1 MPWYNGSLV
10 KNRKIFIHLNDQA
23 FSSPA
28 YQRSDSKFWIF
39 CIKLFKYLFPKRGG
53 LILGIS
59 TIMRNLDDIA
69 DGDQEPPRGFTRTSY
84 LQRKRDF
91 SMNPNNP
98 EDDIDKYILHCT
110 SLAHE
115 LGFNV
120 GEELNDFFIYFM
132 FDAKRLG
139 TGRVFPRA
147 DLDNAY
153 EACAR
158 ATING
163 LVKVF
168 GGTPDNFDILS
179 IIGKAVRI
187 HYTLRD
193 FDIDMAKGLVNI
205 PLEEIKQYHIDPK
218 GLSDRYS
225 PGVREWF
232 HNQATL
238 GMNLLK
244 RHHEEIKKGTVLLLA
259 QVIAPLMYE
268 RSARAYFEAVL
279 ADNK

>member
-1 MPWYNGSLV
+1 M
-10 KNRKIFIHLNDQA
+10 KNREIFIHLNDKA
-23 FSSPA
+23 FSSSA
-28 YQRSDSKFWIF
+28 YQRSDSKLWVF
-39 CIKLFKYLFPKRGG
+39 CIKLFKHLSPKRGG
-53 LILGIS
+53 LILGIN

-98 EDDIDKYILHCT
+98 EDDIEKYILHCT
-110 SLAHE
+110 RLAHV
-115 LGFNV
+115 LGFDI
-120 GEELNDFFIYFM
+120 GEELNDFFTYFM
-132 FDAKRLG
+132 FDAERLG

-153 EACAR
+153 GACAR

-163 LVKVF
+163 VIKVF
-168 GGTPDNFDILS
+168 GGTPDNFDTLS
-179 IIGKAVRI
+179 IMGKAVRI

-205 PLEEIKQYHIDPK
+205 PLEKIKQYHIDPK
-218 GLSDRYS
+218 DLSDQHS
-225 PGVREWF
+225 LGVKKWF
-232 HNQATL
+232 HNQAAL

-244 RHHEEIKKGTVLLLA
+244 QYHEEVKKGTVPLLT
-259 QVIAPLMYE
+259 QVIFPLMYE
-268 RSARAYFEAVL
+268 RSARANFEAVL